1 MSNLLD
7 VLAEGDK
14 DLDDLKLGD
23 LGVDISSLGWQLS
36 EDGLTQE
43 IVRENDRY
51 SMNQEER
58 EWMLTVLDS
67 CRVSLIN
74 FN

>member
-7 VLAEGDK
+7 VLAEGDV
-14 DLDDLKLGD
+14 DLNCLKLGD
-23 LGVDISSLGWQLS
+23 LGVDIGSLGWQLS
-36 EDGLTQE
+36 EDGITQE

-58 EWMLTVLDS
+58 EWMMTVLDS
-67 CRVSLIN
+67 CRVS
-74 FN
+74 